1 MKYLYAVSS
10 FRVIVLDPPV
20 ACRVCS
26 RGSNKCERRG
36 QMQMARP
43 KRKNQFL
50 SGSRLL
56 DCCIAGLRC
65 SVASA
70 GFFFSFLK
78 NFSKM
83 LNFSRIRCNYL
94 ISIFCS
100 SKTKNGTL
108 ANCSSSGSSK
118 QFAAHLRYPSYSALR
133 IVHRITVEDRGG
145 DPRGASVPVVRVT
158 GLVLGGGAVPRWPFQ
173 LFLDNVPHHQGRICA
188 AHGDERVVAAQE
200 ADAGQH
206 PGVHLRLVKLG
217 ARRDAGISEKD
228 GITLI

>member
-1 MKYLYAVSS
+1 
-10 FRVIVLDPPV
+10 
-20 ACRVCS
+20 
-26 RGSNKCERRG
+26 
-36 QMQMARP
+36 
-43 KRKNQFL
+43 
-50 SGSRLL
+50 
-56 DCCIAGLRC
+56 
-65 SVASA
+65 
-70 GFFFSFLK
+70 
-78 NFSKM
+78 M

-206 PGVHLRLVKLG
+206 PGVYLRLVKLG

-228 GITLI
+228 GITFDLRLYKSQSSKRDIRILLIERWDVI